1 MLKPHPLVPGDRVAL
16 VALASPFDQATYE
29 AGVAEIRQLGL
40 VPVPARDAFA
50 RRGYT
55 AGSPATRARSLLE
68 AWRDPDIA
76 GIMAIRGGYGSA
88 QVLPLLDPEL
98 LRAARKPFI
107 GHSDLTALLIYL
119 GRLCGLV
126 SFHGPLV
133 VNLGEEMPGYDRD
146 SLLAAVSGETPM
158 GVLSTKGVEVVRR
171 GEATGPLLGGTLT
184 QLVASLGTPYSFD
197 PPKGYVLLLEDVG
210 ERPYRLDRM
219 ITQLAAS
226 GILTKAAAVVCGEFP
241 GCDEECGTPTARE
254 VIARLLESVDG
265 PVLFGLATG
274 HTRGPALTVPLGV
287 EVRVSGGACA
297 EVEVLEAAVEAR

>member
-29 AGVAEIRQLGL
+29 AGVAEMRQLGL

-184 QLVASLGTPYSFD
+184 QLVASLGTPYSFWARSRTC
-197 PPKGYVLLLEDVG
+197 PWVS
-210 ERPYRLDRM
+210 M
-219 ITQLAAS
+219 N
-226 GILTKAAAVVCGEFP
+226 LTP
-241 GCDEECGTPTARE
+241 LRTDD
-254 VIARLLESVDG
+254 S
-265 PVLFGLATG
+265 
-274 HTRGPALTVPLGV
+274 LTNNP
-287 EVRVSGGACA
+287 R
-297 EVEVLEAAVEAR
+297 